1 MSKSKAADGQNANVR
16 RKDTSRQVKI
26 TKIGSSGLHHN
37 NRHKGRYDL
46 QALIRAVPE
55 LEKHLVITPRGEQ
68 SINFSDPVAV
78 KLLNKALLAEEYK
91 VSNWD
96 IPEGYLCPPIPGR
109 ADYIHRL
116 SDLLVKDTPVLKNA
130 GIKALD
136 IGVGAN
142 CIYPII
148 GVTEYGWHYTA
159 SDIDPVSVKSAQVI
173 AENNAVLQGNIHC
186 RLQSEARHFFHGIIL
201 PDEYYHVTTCNPP
214 FHKSL
219 QEATKGTERKI
230 NNLNANRQKRGQNKD
245 SGKGKGKTVLN
256 FAGQKAELWC
266 SGGEEAFIKNMARES
281 GQYKGQ
287 VLWFS
292 TLVSKKE
299 NVRFLRKALEKAAVT
314 EIKIVEMQQGQKKS
328 RFVCWSFMNQ
338 SERNQ
343 WLTER
348 G

>member
-1 MSKSKAADGQNANVR
+1 MSKSKAAGGKSADVSKGDMPQ
-16 RKDTSRQVKI
+16 QVKV
-26 TKIGSSGLHHN
+26 TKISSSGLHRN
-37 NRHKGRYDL
+37 NRHKGRYDIP
-46 QALIRAVPE
+46 ALIRSVPE
-55 LEKHLVITPRGEQ
+55 LEKYLVITPRGEQ

-78 KLLNKALLAEEYK
+78 KLLNKALLAKEYQ
-91 VSNWD
+91 VRNWD

-116 SDLLVKDTPVLKNA
+116 SDLLIKDTPALKTA

-148 GVTEYGWHYTA
+148 GASEYGWHYTA
-159 SDIDPVSVKSAQVI
+159 SDIDPVSVKSAQAI

-186 RLQSEARHFFHGIIL
+186 RLQPEAKHFFRGIIR

-230 NNLNANRQKRGQNKD
+230 SNLNANRQKRGQNKD
-245 SGKGKGKTVLN
+245 FGKGKSKTVLN

-266 SGGEEAFIKNMARES
+266 AGGEEAFIRNMARES
-281 GQYKGQ
+281 SQFKGQ

-299 NVRFLRKALEKAAVT
+299 NVRFLRKALEKVVVAD
-314 EIKIVEMQQGQKKS
+314 IKIVEMQQGQKKS